1 MHLFSFFV
9 LTWGTSHESIFSVG
23 NFAAS
28 RIGKDRYTMAKKGN
42 KNTIAQNNV
51 VTTEIEIA
59 PSVKV
64 EVESAPLENVAFTGN
79 ADKGKQVL
87 HAASLMVIQGYSW
100 QDAYALA
107 GLELADGKALAKIM
121 DCEFTQGRRSLSE
134 SDFGTST
141 VDGWVRE
148 YESGVSLIE
157 LSKRD
162 GVPSQTVL
170 ARFFN
175 ARGIELTRGRKATE
189 IDDVLQAY
197 NAACGTPD
205 GTLLD
210 MIHAEY
216 GTSEKRV
223 SILGR
228 HATPALCAQSIS
240 FKIGKSVPTNVI
252 QSELVKLGLYET
264 KTRKR

>member
-1 MHLFSFFV
+1 
-9 LTWGTSHESIFSVG
+9 
-23 NFAAS
+23 
-28 RIGKDRYTMAKKGN
+28 MAKKGN

-51 VTTEIEIA
+51 NTVEVEIA

-64 EVESAPLENVAFTGN
+64 EVAETPLETIAFTGN
-79 ADKGKQVL
+79 ADKGKQIL
-87 HAASLMVIQGYSW
+87 HAASLMVVQGYSW

-107 GLELADGKALAKIM
+107 GLDLSDGKALAKLM
-121 DCEFTQGRRSLSE
+121 NCEFVQGRRSLSE

-141 VDGWVRE
+141 VDGWVAE

-157 LSKRD
+157 LSKRE

-189 IDDVLQAY
+189 IEDVVAAY
-197 NAACGTPD
+197 NAACGTPE

-216 GTSEKRV
+216 GTAEKRV

-228 HATPALCAQSIS
+228 HATPALCAQAIS
-240 FKIGKSVPTNVI
+240 FKIGKSVPTNVV

>member
-1 MHLFSFFV
+1 
-9 LTWGTSHESIFSVG
+9 
-23 NFAAS
+23 
-28 RIGKDRYTMAKKGN
+28 MAKKA
-42 KNTIAQNNV
+42 KNTIVAENNV
-51 VTTEIEIA
+51 VEIAENVSIEIA
-59 PSVKV
+59 D
-64 EVESAPLENVAFTGN
+64 ATPLETVAFTGD
-79 ADKGKQVL
+79 ADKGRQVL

-107 GLELADGKALAKIM
+107 GLELADGKALAKLM
-121 DCEFTQGRRSLSE
+121 DCEFVQGRRSLSE
-134 SDFGTST
+134 SDFGTEV
-141 VDGWVRE
+141 VDSWVRE
-148 YESGVSLIE
+148 YEAGTSLIE

-189 IDDVLQAY
+189 IEDVVRAY
-197 NAACGTPD
+197 NEACGTPD

-216 GTSEKRV
+216 GTAEKRV

-228 HATPALCAQSIS
+228 HATPALCAQAIS

-264 KTRKR
+264 KTRAKR